1 MAASQTT
8 LWRLISGMLGVT
20 ALVLMAI
27 LGILMK
33 NTFIEPDN
41 QPTASS
47 GPTPAPQKDSG
58 CCSCQEKWIGY
69 QCNCYFI
76 SSDSKPWAESKK
88 SCASQN
94 STLLQLHNG
103 NELRFMRSNT
113 HFYWIGLSYS
123 KERDAWL
130 WENGSALIPDQLPV
144 TKFSNTRNCIVYS
157 PSGNV
162 LDEPCT
168 KQNYYICQQQLI

>member
-8 LWRLISGMLGVT
+8 LWRLISGILAVT
-20 ALVLMAI
+20 ALALMAI
-27 LGILMK
+27 LGILIK
-33 NTFIEPDN
+33 KTFIEPDN
-41 QPTASS
+41 QLTASS
-47 GPTPAPQKDSG
+47 GPSTAPQKGSG

-69 QCNCYFI
+69 QCNCYLV
-76 SSDSKPWAESKK
+76 SYDSKTWAESKK

-103 NELRFMRSNT
+103 NELSFMRYNGQ
-113 HFYWIGLSYS
+113 FYWIGLSYS

-130 WENGSALIPDQLPV
+130 WENSSALIPNRLSG
-144 TKFSNTRNCIVYS
+144 TKFSSGSCIVYS
-157 PSGNV
+157 PTGSV

-168 KQNYYICQQQLI
+168 KQNFYICQQRLM